1 MLLVRGFQGL
11 DIVALVE
18 IVSLIVESKPS
29 TCGELWGDGL
39 LPRRG
44 MPMPELCGKRLR
56 WKIRTAVVKIR
67 QI

>member
-18 IVSLIVESKPS
+18 IVSLIVELKPS

-39 LPRRG
+39 LPRRE
-44 MPMPELCGKRLR
+44 MPMPELCGKR
-56 WKIRTAVVKIR
+56 WKIKTAVVKIR